1 MTIEENKA
9 LIRRFISEV
18 FERGHLEAVDELVA
32 DDFIGHTWGNASKNG
47 LRLAMERVAK
57 GLADAVFSID
67 DLIGEDDRVAV
78 RLTASG
84 RQVGEFM
91 GMPASGRTYTIGEI
105 HIFRIRD
112 GKIVEHWH
120 QYDLPGMMRQLGA
133 SP

>member
-105 HIFRIRD
+105 HVFRIRD

>member
-78 RLTASG
+78 RLTASA

-105 HIFRIRD
+105 HVFRIRD